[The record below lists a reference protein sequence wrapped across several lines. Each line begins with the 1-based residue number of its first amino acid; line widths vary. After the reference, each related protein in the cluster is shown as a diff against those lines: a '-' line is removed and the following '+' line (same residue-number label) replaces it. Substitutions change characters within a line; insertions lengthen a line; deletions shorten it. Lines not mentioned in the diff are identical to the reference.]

1 MKTYSPVETDNKE
14 IEIVTDAKACAYCYL
29 TIKSVYRE
37 LAWFHNITYLFVIAF
52 IDIVVPNV
60 AGIEKQCG

>member
-14 IEIVTDAKACAYCYL
+14 IKIVTDAKACAYCYL
-29 TIKSVYRE
+29 TIKTVETEY
-37 LAWFHNITYLFVIAF
+37 AWLQKITYRFVIAY